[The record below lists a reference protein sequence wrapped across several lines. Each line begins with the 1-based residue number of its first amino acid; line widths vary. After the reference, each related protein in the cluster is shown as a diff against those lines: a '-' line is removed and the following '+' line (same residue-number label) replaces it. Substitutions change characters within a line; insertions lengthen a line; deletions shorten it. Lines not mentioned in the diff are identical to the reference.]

1 MQSIYALSLSH
12 LNEIGLGFR
21 TGEKLSGSMH
31 LLKMVVW
38 AKVFVAVLT

>member
-31 LLKMVVW
+31 LR
-38 AKVFVAVLT
+38 

>member
-12 LNEIGLGFR
+12 LNEINLSFR
-21 TGEKLSGSMH
+21 TVGEKLTGSMN
-31 LLKMVVW
+31 LKKLVC